1 MVSDSELATYV
12 ACFGAISSIVLG
24 AWNLAM
30 KSYANAQPESRL
42 ARKVEGGMFN
52 MQVFDYIV
60 GLFGQVVAQPA
71 FWLAAFY
78 NRNTELAWWYGSQG
92 QIEAAGFFGYSL
104 GYFIQDSFTHCHDN
118 SVLIVAHHVASILG
132 CFAMVYASSWRG
144 LLISTAQ
151 IMELG
156 SISLCLGDLGF
167 VRREVGHSINI
178 ISSIIPVIWIIVGV
192 VVSCPT
198 DVCTWYCA
206 VGGVVVALLR
216 IKENW
221 SMMQQVMNPP
231 EANMDKGKFDGMLD
245 EEEDVDEDLEDGEG
259 EELSDDEGDL
269 KAVGG
274 LCC

>member
-1 MVSDSELATYV
+1 MVSDSELAKYV
-12 ACFGAISSIVLG
+12 AILGAISSLVLG
-24 AWNLAM
+24 TWNLAM
-30 KSYANAQPESRL
+30 KSYSKAQPESRL

-71 FWLAAFY
+71 FWLAAFC
-78 NRNTELAWWYGSQG
+78 NRDTELAWWYGSQR
-92 QIEAAGFFGYSL
+92 QMEAAGFFGYSL
-104 GYFIQDSFTHCHDN
+104 GYFLQDSVLHCHEN

-156 SISLCLGDLGF
+156 SISICLGDLGF

-178 ISSIIPVIWIIVGV
+178 ISSAIPVIWIIVGV
-192 VVSCPT
+192 VMSCPT

-206 VGGVVVALLR
+206 VGGVIVALLR

-221 SMMQQVMNPP
+221 LMMQQVMHPP
-231 EANMDKGKFDGMLD
+231 EANLYNVDKGKFNEMLD
-245 EEEDVDEDLEDGEG
+245 DEDVDEDLEDDGLEG
-259 EELSDDEGDL
+259 EELSDEEP
-269 KAVGG
+269 VGG
-274 LCC
+274 LCY